1 MTYVEIIRVV
11 FIVVHVYYK
20 YYDSMPRFLTQNSVP
35 SGGIFLS
42 YIMYV

>member
-20 YYDSMPRFLTQNSVP
+20 YYDSMPSFWPKILYPRVEYFYPT
-35 SGGIFLS
+35 
-42 YIMYV
+42 